1 MLTHHTRGRL
11 ADDFKAVLT
20 HAEELL
26 EALASESKDEIA
38 DLRPR
43 LESTLRRAKG
53 QFSEIEHT
61 LEKRARHTAREVD
74 AYAHENPWRTA
85 GMAAGLGAVIG
96 SLIGALLVRR

>member
-1 MLTHHTRGRL
+1 MLTHTRRRL

-20 HAEELL
+20 HTQELL
-26 EALASESKDEIA
+26 DALASESKDEIA

-43 LESTLRRAKG
+43 LESTLKRAKG
-53 QFSEIEHT
+53 QLSEIEET
-61 LEKRARHTAREVD
+61 LERRARHTARDVD

-96 SLIGALLVRR
+96 SVIGALLVRR